1 MRAGRD
7 FKGRRNKHRI
17 NDTDNYPSMLTG
29 NFDVYESVSAAVFQQ
44 ALLDFPFTAGGSD
57 WNDVKQGER
66 RCLRLA
72 YGKPDKIAPLD
83 GIISSK

>member
-1 MRAGRD
+1 
-7 FKGRRNKHRI
+7 
-17 NDTDNYPSMLTG
+17 MLTG
-29 NFDVYESVSAAVFQQ
+29 NFEVYESVSAAVFQQ

-72 YGKPDKIAPLD
+72 YGKPDKIALGWNHKFQMKPVLKSIPK
-83 GIISSK
+83 GKSIIEWEEESTSYA